1 MHSRGCPRLHLV
13 DPLSMCLAQRLLM
26 YSSIDG
32 AHYKEY
38 AELQKKC
45 ASALCHQSDYL
56 GAFVVSAMTGWA
68 TTATVLHSTQPQ
80 L

>member
-1 MHSRGCPRLHLV
+1 MALACQSIASGNRWREETVAVHSRGCPRLHLV

-45 ASALCHQSDYL
+45 ASAPPPP
-56 GAFVVSAMTGWA
+56 VTSAP
-68 TTATVLHSTQPQ
+68 LS
-80 L
+80 